1 MTFFE
6 RLIDKLAGGPPNEK
20 VLEDIEYEVF
30 KDFSKKLE
38 PTTKHD
44 YLSKVILFKKFL
56 QDKELVYAHNLE
68 KIIKR
73 LCDSYLFH

>member
-1 MTFFE
+1 ME
-6 RLIDKLAGGPPNEK
+6 NEK

-56 QDKELVYAHNLE
+56 QDKELVYANKEDCKKFIKNQLVRRYIVIYIVF
-68 KIIKR
+68 IIT
-73 LCDSYLFH
+73 